1 MSAPQNNSGYLGYS
15 YCCWANWT
23 NSSLANWSEPPQCF
37 TLKVFTLKV
46 SLSTFFFRFWNVAS
60 CQPKH
65 ICAFANPNCA
75 TRCAWLLSCVRFSC
89 LTFESGSTLRI
100 IRRLGNHS
108 QTLLFPCRSM
118 LATER
123 GPIAEL
129 MFACSAVYTLFTLCV
144 CWCEGQMFTFWHG
157 TGVTQTKTGRSTKT
171 HKSQR
176 REKANRRPV
185 EKLFVELLE

>member
-15 YCCWANWT
+15 YCCWANWA
-23 NSSLANWSEPPQCF
+23 NSSLANWSDSPQCF

-89 LTFESGSTLRI
+89 LTLESGSTLRI

-118 LATER
+118 
-123 GPIAEL
+123 
-129 MFACSAVYTLFTLCV
+129 FADRPRADSRAHVRIQLCLHSVYTL
-144 CWCEGQMFTFWHG
+144 
-157 TGVTQTKTGRSTKT
+157 R
-171 HKSQR
+171 
-176 REKANRRPV
+176 
-185 EKLFVELLE
+185 LLMRGADGHFLTRHACNTNEDGPFSENT

>member
-1 MSAPQNNSGYLGYS
+1 MSAPQNNCGYLGYS
-15 YCCWANWT
+15 CCWANWA

-46 SLSTFFFRFWNVAS
+46 SLSTFFFFAFETLPLAS
-60 CQPKH
+60 QNT
-65 ICAFANPNCA
+65 FARLRIQ
-75 TRCAWLLSCVRFSC
+75 TVRLAVPGCSAESVFPC
-89 LTFESGSTLRI
+89 LTLESGSTSRI

-108 QTLLFPCRSM
+108 QTLLFPCHSM
-118 LATER
+118 LATDC

-129 MFACSAVYTLFTLCV
+129 MFAYSAVYTLFTLCV

-157 TGVTQTKTGRSTKT
+157 TRVTQTKTGRSAKT

-176 REKANRRPV
+176 REKANRRLV
-185 EKLFVELLE
+185 KKLFVELLE